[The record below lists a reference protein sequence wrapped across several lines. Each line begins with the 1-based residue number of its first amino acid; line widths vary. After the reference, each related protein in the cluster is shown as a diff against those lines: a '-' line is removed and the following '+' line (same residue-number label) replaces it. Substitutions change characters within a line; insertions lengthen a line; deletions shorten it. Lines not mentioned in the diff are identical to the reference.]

1 MTTTGGTPQGT
12 VYVLDE
18 PGAIVKK
25 FKSAVTDSG
34 TDVVRAPGKPGISN
48 LIDVLAFVRG
58 VAPEEVEREFAGQG
72 YGALKGAVA
81 EAVVEY
87 LRPVRERYA
96 ELRPDE
102 GHLEE
107 VLAAGAGKARELA
120 IPTLDA
126 VRQAMGVGTPR
137 APSSG

>member
-72 YGALKGAVA
+72 YGAFKGEVA

-96 ELRPDE
+96 QLRPDE
-102 GHLEE
+102 AALEE
-107 VLAAGAGKARELA
+107 ILDAGAEKARA
-120 IPTLDA
+120 IAVPTLDD
-126 VRQAMGVGTPR
+126 VRRAMGVGSPR
-137 APSSG
+137 